1 MKTLKLIYILFFIF
15 SMRMFSQNPII
26 ENTTICTTNNSTT
39 TITVTNPSPT
49 ASYVWQIKTQTGVW
63 TDITISNAGLVYKD
77 YSTSV
82 LNITRK
88 NTLPLELTKYRVIT
102 NNGSGDLI
110 SNEAV
115 LTVAPVSVAKII
127 SGASP
132 VCYGGDKQLNYP
144 SDSVGDIQWQSSVT
158 SGTTGF
164 EDINLANG
172 LIYNTTDIQDTTWF
186 RVMNT
191 SGSCNSAFSP
201 AVQVVVNTL
210 AEAGEIEGGDI
221 SVCKTLNV
229 TDLYLYN
236 SQGNILWQKSTNV
249 NGPYS
254 NISTAT
260 STVYR
265 ASLLSSS
272 TYFRVSVSSGVCPT
286 LFSDPVYIDVNPESV
301 AKSISGTSP
310 VCSGNAILL
319 SYDSGSVGDI
329 QWQSSTTSA
338 FTDFIDETDGNNSSF
353 NVSSIE
359 ETTWYRVVNTSGE
372 CKPAYSPVFKVVVNP
387 LAEEG
392 FISDADDVIVCRTI
406 NSTVLNLNDSVGN
419 IQWQS
424 AADIS
429 GLPGT
434 FSNIPLATR
443 NFYSAS
449 SLTETTHFRAVLT
462 SGVCPTVIT
471 EPVQI
476 IVDQPAVVK
485 SITGATPVCSDGS
498 KVLVYESGSFGKIQW
513 QYSTTSGSEGFN
525 DLSGENFEI
534 YTAYNLLETT
544 WFRVSNTNGVCNSLF
559 SPAVRV
565 LVNPAPVSGTITKVS
580 GNGSGSEN
588 LKNTELSLINYKGSI
603 QWQKSK
609 SLTSDF
615 IDIPNATSSIF
626 QTSGV
631 NDYSYFRTVLSSG
644 DCSKSISEPFSIKV
658 NSDFD
663 VTLFPNPFY
672 NELNINLTSLN
683 LDPIEFEVFDLSG
696 RRIDNQKIKQTEINS
711 KKIGTNYLPG
721 FYTIF
726 IKQGEQNKSI
736 KLLKK

>member
-1 MKTLKLIYILFFIF
+1 
-15 SMRMFSQNPII
+15 MRVFSQNPTI
-26 ENTTICTTNNSTT
+26 ENTTICTTNESTT
-39 TITVTNPSPT
+39 TIAVTNPSPT
-49 ASYVWQIKTQTGVW
+49 ANYVWQIKTQTEDW
-63 TDITISNAGLVYKD
+63 TDITISNAGLVYED
-77 YSTSV
+77 YTTSV

-88 NTLPLELTKYRVIT
+88 NTLPLTLTKYRVIA
-102 NNGSGDLI
+102 NNGSGNLI

-115 LTVAPVSVAKII
+115 LTVTPLSVAKTI

-132 VCYGGDKQLNYP
+132 VCFGGNKQLNYA
-144 SDSVGDIQWQSSVT
+144 SDSIGQIQWQSSVT
-158 SGTTGF
+158 SSTTGF

-172 LIYNTTDIQDTTWF
+172 IIYNATDIQDTTWY

-191 SGSCNSAFSP
+191 SGSCNSAYSP
-201 AVQVVVNTL
+201 AVQVVVNAL
-210 AEAGEIEGGDI
+210 AEAGEIQGGNI
-221 SVCKTLNV
+221 NVCKTLNV
-229 TDLYLYN
+229 TDMYLYN
-236 SQGNILWQKSTNV
+236 SQGSIQWQKSTNID
-249 NGPYS
+249 GPYS
-254 NISTAT
+254 TISGAF
-260 STVYR
+260 STIYR
-265 ASLLSSS
+265 TSLLPSN
-272 TYFRVSVSSGVCPT
+272 TYFRVAVSSGVCPIA
-286 LFSDPVYIDVNPESV
+286 FSDPVYINVSPESV

-310 VCSGNAILL
+310 VCSGTAILL
-319 SYDSGSVGDI
+319 SYGSGSVGDI

-338 FTDFIDETDGNNSSF
+338 SIDFIDETDGNESTFSLNA
-353 NVSSIE
+353 IQ

-372 CKPAYSPVFKVVVNP
+372 CNPAYSAVFQVVVNP

-392 FISDADDVIVCRTI
+392 SISGADDVIVCRTI

-429 GLPGT
+429 GLSGT

-476 IVDQPAVVK
+476 KVDRPAVVK
-485 SITGATPVCSDGS
+485 SITGATPVCSGGS
-498 KVLVYESGSFGKIQW
+498 KVLVYEPGSFGEIQW
-513 QYSTTSGSEGFN
+513 QYSTTSSTENFN
-525 DLSGENFEI
+525 DVSGENLEI

-544 WFRVSNTNGVCNSLF
+544 WFRASNTNGVCSTLF

-565 LVNPAPVSGTITKVS
+565 LVNTSPISGVITRVSGK
-580 GNGSGSEN
+580 GSVSEN
-588 LKNTELSLINYKGSI
+588 LKSTELSLINYKGNI

-609 SLTSDF
+609 SLTDDF
-615 IDIPNATSSIF
+615 TDIPNATSSSF
-626 QTSGV
+626 QTSGSKE
-631 NDYSYFRTVLSSG
+631 YTYFRTVVSSG
-644 DCSKSISEPFSIKV
+644 DCSKAISEPFSIKV

-672 NELNINLTSLN
+672 DELNIYLTSLS
-683 LDPIEFEVFDLSG
+683 LDSIEFEVFDLSG
-696 RRIDNQKIKQTEINS
+696 RRIDNQKIKPTEINS

-721 FYTIF
+721 FYTVF

-736 KLLKK
+736 KVLKK